1 MLFEHILSVDKAKC
15 IELSECYEN
24 SEESIA
30 SMEHYLEKYCEMLE
44 LLKATKT
51 PCVKKQPLF
60 EWHDRNSSSW
70 IFELYRI
77 KHTLHK
83 MLMAKAKE
91 HFDECEYKKSHQL
104 LTRAVVLC
112 KEMLGTEFVKTPFVR
127 GMPELQKE
135 FALALLFRTKGTYAF
150 NLHMQKTTPAVAEMA
165 YKFVELSNA
174 VWKRGANKSYENKL
188 KAHYH
193 FAVASTAD
201 DPQVALNHSTLAVGL
216 HEDSNFQELHDGIL
230 QKNEQIHFLTAEDV
244 PGSLYTV
251 SNALS
256 KC

>member
-1 MLFEHILSVDKAKC
+1 MLFEHILNVDKAKC
-15 IELSECYEN
+15 IQLSECYEN

-30 SMEHYLEKYCEMLE
+30 SMEHYLQTFCKMLE
-44 LLKATKT
+44 LLKTTKT

-112 KEMLGTEFVKTPFVR
+112 KEMVGTEFVKTPFVR

-150 NLHMQKTTPAVAEMA
+150 NLHMQKTTPSVAEMA
-165 YKFVELSNA
+165 Y
-174 VWKRGANKSYENKL
+174 
-188 KAHYH
+188 
-193 FAVASTAD
+193 
-201 DPQVALNHSTLAVGL
+201 
-216 HEDSNFQELHDGIL
+216 
-230 QKNEQIHFLTAEDV
+230 
-244 PGSLYTV
+244 
-251 SNALS
+251 
-256 KC
+256 